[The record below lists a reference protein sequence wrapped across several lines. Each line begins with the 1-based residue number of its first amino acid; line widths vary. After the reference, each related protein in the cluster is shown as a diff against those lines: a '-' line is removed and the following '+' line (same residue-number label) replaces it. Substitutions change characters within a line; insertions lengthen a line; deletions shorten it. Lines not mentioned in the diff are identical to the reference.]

1 MKLDREISLSFFV
14 FIILWIGMKI
24 MREISG
30 ELNLDFIEIRFYLTP

>member
-14 FIILWIGMKI
+14 FIWIGMKI